1 MFLCIKVVFDIKLCY
16 TEDERRDCMKYIMTL
31 FWSFILGH
39 VVYYLGS
46 SLASALPEGSYDL
59 LPGTILGL
67 SIAVAAI
74 IIAHIM
80 KTAEV
85 PGQDILDKPQ

>member
-1 MFLCIKVVFDIKLCY
+1 
-16 TEDERRDCMKYIMTL
+16 MKYIMTL

-46 SLASALPEGSYDL
+46 SLTSALPEGSYDL

-67 SIAVAAI
+67 SIAVAVI

-80 KTAEV
+80 KPKSHNSLRSWLGAKR
-85 PGQDILDKPQ
+85 GH